1 MENSKILKIIGSI
14 TAVVGA
20 VVTVIGVNL
29 RNEAQSMLSA
39 LESGANLFGYESSTY
54 RGMSSW
60 GEHLQT
66 GNIVLAVGL
75 VLLVVGAVV
84 FFVGYL
90 KGNEAQHPERA
101 KIASIDN
108 SETTNTAAKLRELNE
123 LKDQGI
129 ISEEEYNAKRQEII
143 NRI

>member
-54 RGMSSW
+54 RGMSAW
-60 GEHLQT
+60 GEHLQN

-84 FFVGYL
+84 FFCWVL
-90 KGNEAQHPERA
+90 KGE
-101 KIASIDN
+101 
-108 SETTNTAAKLRELNE
+108 
-123 LKDQGI
+123 
-129 ISEEEYNAKRQEII
+129 
-143 NRI
+143 